1 MGMRAR
7 TVLFR
12 TGMIALALGLV
23 GCAPDSVASQPGTNT
38 PVPVATPAASATPT
52 ATPAPAPEPTNQ
64 PVPGAEL
71 AACDGVLTQE
81 GYDDLAADNLVL
93 RDVSVQSWDYLLVA
107 DIEADGILC
116 TWGGGGDVLVQLGQ
130 LAMDE
135 STWNST
141 RATLEAEGYVRDDSE
156 IAGYL
161 DGPDDNE
168 PNYTKRGVAWRE
180 GILYYASYPGIL
192 EFVPAFAG

>member
-1 MGMRAR
+1 
-7 TVLFR
+7 
-12 TGMIALALGLV
+12 MIALAVGLV
-23 GCAPDSVASQPGTNT
+23 GCAADPVAMSPDTST
-38 PVPVATPAASATPT
+38 PVPVATPSPTPSDTPT
-52 ATPAPAPEPTNQ
+52 VTPAPTTEPA
-64 PVPGAEL
+64 PGAEV
-71 AACDGVLTQE
+71 AACDRVLTQE

-93 RDVSVQSWDYLLVA
+93 REASVQSWDYPLVA
-107 DIEADGILC
+107 DIEADGTLC
-116 TWGGGGDVLVQLGQ
+116 TWGGGGDVFVQVGQ

-141 RATLEAEGYVRDDSE
+141 QETLEAEGYVRDDSE

-161 DGPDDNE
+161 DGPDDKE
-168 PNYTKRGVAWRE
+168 PNYTRRGVAWRE